1 MKQGKLKWNN
11 HVKGYGFISCEE
23 GQADLFVHISEFR
36 KAGVKKVVE
45 GMVIDY
51 ELDDHNGKPVAI
63 DIAIIHTPEQ

>member
-1 MKQGKLKWNN
+1 
-11 HVKGYGFISCEE
+11 
-23 GQADLFVHISEFR
+23 LFVHISEFR